1 MTAPAVDSPGATVS
15 APRTNVLIGAVA
27 GLGMFLAM
35 MDIAVNVAL
44 PSMAKDLDADLQSV
58 QWVIVVFIATRA
70 GLVMGAGSF
79 ADRFGLRPVY
89 LGGAAAYLAAMFCIA
104 FSSDLSTVVGF
115 RVLQGVGTGCLYA
128 VAPAIA
134 ANLFPSDRRG
144 MGMGFIVGSQALG
157 MLAGTLGAGLLVGW
171 LGWEWVFLG
180 RVPFLV
186 IALFLAYKFL
196 ERDAPKRAPG
206 PPFDIAGAVTLIAG
220 LMCLVIGLRLGRS
233 VGWAS
238 PPVLAL
244 LPLAPIL
251 LVAFWRVERSA
262 AWPVLP
268 RYLLR
273 VRGFA
278 VSSISVFLA
287 HFGVFVI
294 WFIFPFYIADSL
306 DRGPVILG
314 TMLATMAFLN
324 SGFSGAGGWL
334 TDRVGT
340 LPVGLGGMLVMVAGL
355 SYMSFLGAD
364 SSLGQVALRIS
375 IVGTGLGLFQAS
387 AFTLMMRSVPEERF
401 ATAGA
406 ALSLSQ
412 AFGSVLAVAVVGG
425 LFVWRGD
432 HHLSEAVGMA
442 NAEDIA
448 FVKAFK
454 DVFLLGAVVGLLGA
468 VSLLFVGRASGRAVK

>member
-1 MTAPAVDSPGATVS
+1 MVS
-15 APRTNVLIGAVA
+15 ARRTNVLVGAVA

-44 PSMAKDLDADLQSV
+44 PSMAEDLDADLQSV

-89 LGGAAAYLAAMFCIA
+89 LWGAAAYLAAMFCIA
-104 FSSDLSTVVGF
+104 FSPDLSTVVGF
-115 RVLQGVGTGCLYA
+115 RVLQGIGTGCLYA

-134 ANLFPSDRRG
+134 ANLFPSHRRG
-144 MGMGFIVGSQALG
+144 LGMGFTVGSQALG

-171 LGWEWVFLG
+171 LGWEWAFLG
-180 RVPFLV
+180 RVPFV
-186 IALFLAYKFL
+186 VVALFLAYKFL
-196 ERDAPKRAPG
+196 ERDALKRASG
-206 PPFDIAGAVTLIAG
+206 PPFDITGAVTLIAA

-233 VGWAS
+233 VGWDSA
-238 PPVLAL
+238 PVLAL
-244 LPLAPIL
+244 LPLAPVL
-251 LVAFWRVERSA
+251 LVAFWRVERGAS
-262 AWPVLP
+262 WPVLP
-268 RYLLR
+268 LHLLR

-278 VSSISVFLA
+278 VSSISMFLA

-294 WFIFPFYIADSL
+294 WFIFPFYITDSL
-306 DRGPVILG
+306 DREPVILG
-314 TMLATMAFLN
+314 GMLATMAFLN

-334 TDRVGT
+334 TDRIGT
-340 LPVGLGGMLVMVAGL
+340 LPVGVGGMLVMAAGL

-364 SSLGQVALRIS
+364 SSLGQVAFRIA

-401 ATAGA
+401 GTAGA

-425 LFVWRGD
+425 LFAWRDD
-432 HHLSEAVGMA
+432 HHLNEAVGVV
-442 NAEDIA
+442 NAEGAA
-448 FVKAFK
+448 FIKAFK

-468 VSLLFVGRASGRAVK
+468 VSLLFSGRVGRGRIN